1 MTTDTM
7 EETIAAIRAKAP
19 RDGRLV
25 YVSGDFNVIHPGHQR
40 ILNFA
45 ARCGDFLVVGVNADG
60 LGKTLFPET
69 VRCEGV
75 AALNMVGHAFIQRQP
90 AEKVILTLQPAIVVK
105 GAEYKQRNNPEQA
118 AVSSYGGRLLFSS
131 GETTY
136 SSLELLQHEL
146 QDTKLNAIEL
156 PVDYLQRHSI
166 ETSRLTDLISRF
178 ASLKV
183 VVAGDLIVDEYIE
196 CSPLGMSREDPTLV
210 VTPIT
215 SKRFIGGAG
224 IVAAHARGLGASVNY
239 ISVVGNDEAAAFA
252 LERMEAYGLDH
263 SLVREEWRPT
273 TLKQRFRASNKTL
286 LRVSHLVQTDITDE
300 TAEALATRIEDALDA
315 ADLLIFSDFNYGCLP
330 QRLVDRISAF
340 CRKRGIPY
348 VADSQASSQL
358 SDVSRYSGALL
369 LTPTEHEARLAVHD
383 AHSGLVVLAESLL
396 RKADACHVMITLGAE
411 GVLIHAPR
419 HPLVTD
425 KLGAFNTSPMDVSGA
440 GDSLLT
446 CTAMSLVAGGSIWE
460 SAYLGSVAAA
470 CQVSRIG
477 NLPLVA
483 KDILT
488 ELVS

>member
-1 MTTDTM
+1 MSTDSM
-7 EETIAAIRAKAP
+7 EKLVAAIRAKAP
-19 RDGRLV
+19 QGGRLV

-45 ARCGDFLVVGVNADG
+45 AKCGDFLVVGVNADG
-60 LGKTLFPET
+60 FGNTLFPET
-69 VRCEGV
+69 VRREGV
-75 AALNMVGHAFIQRQP
+75 AALSMVGHAFIQRHR
-90 AEKVILTLQPAIVVK
+90 AETVIAALKPAIVVK
-105 GAEYKQRNNPEQA
+105 GAEYKRRNNPEQA
-118 AVSSYGGRLLFSS
+118 AVSTYGGRLLFSS

-146 QDTKLNAIEL
+146 QDTNPSAIEL
-156 PVDYLQRHSI
+156 PVDYLRRHSI
-166 ETSRLTDLISRF
+166 EPGRLTDLVSRF

-183 VVAGDLIVDEYIE
+183 VVVGDLIVDEYIE

-215 SKRFIGGAG
+215 SKRFVGGAG
-224 IVAAHARGLGASVNY
+224 IVAAHARGLGASVSY
-239 ISVVGNDEAAAFA
+239 ISVAGNDQTAAFA
-252 LERMEAYGLDH
+252 SERMKAYGVDH
-263 SLVREEWRPT
+263 WFLREEWRPT

-300 TAEALATRIEDALDA
+300 SADALAARIEEALDS

-330 QRLVDRISAF
+330 QGLVDRVSNF

-358 SDVSRYSGALL
+358 SDVSRYYGALL

-396 RKADACHVMITLGAE
+396 QKAGASHVMITLGSE
-411 GVLIHAPR
+411 GVLIHSPR
-419 HPLVTD
+419 HPLITD
-425 KLGAFNTSPMDVSGA
+425 KLGAFNTAPMDVSGA

-460 SAYLGSVAAA
+460 GAYLGSVAAA

-477 NLPLVA
+477 NLPLNA
-483 KDILT
+483 KDLLT
-488 ELVS
+488 ELRA